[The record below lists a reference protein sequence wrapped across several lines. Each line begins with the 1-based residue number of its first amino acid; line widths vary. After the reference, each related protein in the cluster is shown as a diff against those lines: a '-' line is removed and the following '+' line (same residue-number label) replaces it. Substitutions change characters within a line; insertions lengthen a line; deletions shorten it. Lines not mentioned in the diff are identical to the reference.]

1 MCPNYI
7 CQVEAVDFDS
17 FMRTGKELGL
27 QGLLENTLGAEV
39 LRPIPVLENSKMFGD
54 TKKEAFPTELNKE
67 RSIISNLKSGSDDGL
82 SINKELPLDRNPEQ
96 DSKMVLDNTS
106 EEALTKEAMNI
117 ELDKKP
123 ELAAMLDDKILKE
136 FFDENLKKT
145 NKKGKNA
152 ARDNE
157 RAERRAERRAVRAAK
172 KAVKEGE
179 RLGKKER
186 AADNKA
192 ERARRSELY
201 REGKLIDSE
210 VSTTIFDDSPP
221 QQNVGIRSLKCWK
234 M

>member
-1 MCPNYI
+1 M
-7 CQVEAVDFDS
+7 
-17 FMRTGKELGL
+17 
-27 QGLLENTLGAEV
+27 
-39 LRPIPVLENSKMFGD
+39 
-54 TKKEAFPTELNKE
+54 KKEP
-67 RSIISNLKSGSDDGL
+67 
-82 SINKELPLDRNPEQ
+82 
-96 DSKMVLDNTS
+96 
-106 EEALTKEAMNI
+106 MNI
-117 ELDKKP
+117 ESDEKP

-136 FFDENLKKT
+136 FFDENLTKT

-157 RAERRAERRAVRAAK
+157 RAERRAERRAVRVAK
-172 KAVKEGE
+172 KAEKEGE
-179 RLGKKER
+179 RLGKKQR